1 MKRLIFCLL
10 SIAFF
15 TCVQPQQKALY
26 TNEGT
31 LKAFYTNEDVKIFNQ
46 YLSHIAP
53 YKTKSTEML
62 LQQTALFFLGKP
74 YVAHTL
80 EVTDKEMLVVN
91 LREFDCM
98 TFVETVI
105 ALARTTRTDN
115 PTFET
120 FLDNLRNIRYRTGV
134 IDGYSSRL
142 HYTSDW
148 VFENE
153 KRGFL
158 RNISS
163 EISGSR
169 IERKEINFMS
179 SNRHLYRHLANDNA
193 MLAKIIAIENNIN
206 QRGGFSYIPIE
217 KIASIAHYIPNM
229 AMVAFTTSIR
239 GLDVQHTGFTF
250 WENDR
255 LTFIHASTSTNSVI
269 IEPRT
274 LAEYCEAI
282 RAVTGVMIVEVVL

>member
-1 MKRLIFCLL
+1 MTKRLIFC
-10 SIAFF
+10 
-15 TCVQPQQKALY
+15 ALAISLFACTQAKPITY
-26 TNEGT
+26 D
-31 LKAFYTNEDVKIFNQ
+31 AFYTDEDREIFEQ
-46 YLSHIAP
+46 FLSHIAP
-53 YKTKSTEML
+53 YKNCEVVL
-62 LQQTALFFLGKP
+62 RQTALFFLGKP

-80 EVTDKEMLVVN
+80 EVTDDEMLVVN

-105 ALARTTRTDN
+105 ALTRTAVADN
-115 PTFET
+115 PTFGT
-120 FLDNLRNIRYRTGV
+120 FLDNLRNIRYRNGV
-134 IDGYSSRL
+134 INGYSSRL

-148 VFENE
+148 IFENE
-153 KRGFL
+153 RCGFL
-158 RNISS
+158 KNISHTLP
-163 EISGSR
+163 GSR

-179 SNRHLYRHLANDNA
+179 SNRHLYKHLKDDDA
-193 MLAKIIAIENNIN
+193 MLAHIIAIENQIN
-206 QRGGFSYIPIE
+206 QRGGFSFTPTEQIPRIMRYIPD
-217 KIASIAHYIPNM
+217 M
-229 AMVAFTTSIR
+229 AVVAFTTSIS
-239 GLDVQHTGFTF
+239 GLDVQHVGFTF